1 MSKKKPVF
9 EESLGELETLVNR
22 LESEEIPLA
31 DAIAA
36 FEKGQSLIKACEA
49 QLQAAE
55 QVVKQLLQP
64 SEMGAEAGAAD
75 PLEVDFDS
83 HFF

>member
-9 EESLGELETLVNR
+9 EESLNELEKLVGR

-31 DAIAA
+31 EAIAA
-36 FEKGQSLIKACEA
+36 FEKGQSLIKVCEG
-49 QLQAAE
+49 QLQEAE
-55 QVVKQLLQP
+55 QVVKQLLQ
-64 SEMGAEAGAAD
+64 STAEGAKEAQ
-75 PLEVDFDS
+75 EIDFED

>member
-9 EESLGELETLVNR
+9 EESLSELEKLVGR

-31 DAIAA
+31 EAIAA
-36 FEKGQSLIKACEA
+36 FEKGQSLIKACEE

-55 QVVKQLLQP
+55 QVVKQLLQTP
-64 SEMGAEAGAAD
+64 ETATD
-75 PLEVDFDS
+75 DNPEVDFEGN
-83 HFF
+83 FF

>member
-9 EESLGELETLVNR
+9 EESLSELEKLVGR

-31 DAIAA
+31 EAIAA
-36 FEKGQSLIKACEA
+36 FEKGQNLIKACEG
-49 QLQAAE
+49 QLQEAE
-55 QVVKQLLQP
+55 QVVKQLLQ
-64 SEMGAEAGAAD
+64 GTAED
-75 PLEVDFDS
+75 PKEAQEIDFEG

>member
-9 EESLGELETLVNR
+9 EESLSELEKLVGR

-31 DAIAA
+31 EAIAA
-36 FEKGQSLIKACEA
+36 FEKGQSLIKACEE

-55 QVVKQLLQP
+55 QVVKQLLQAP
-64 SEMGAEAGAAD
+64 ETAPED
-75 PLEVDFDS
+75 NQEVDFEGN
-83 HFF
+83 FF